1 MKLPFARIEAHLAK
15 DLAPVYLLA
24 GDEPLQKMEAADAI
38 RAAAQKAGFSERQVI
53 HVEPGFD
60 WSLLEAEAAAMSLF
74 AEKKIIDLRLPSG
87 KPGRDGSKAITT
99 YLSHPPADNLL
110 LIQTGKLERSA
121 MTSAWVKAID
131 KAGVV
136 MQIWDLNPADTLKLV
151 AERLRR
157 AGFQPDRDAA
167 RLLTERVEG
176 NLLAAVQEIEKLKL
190 IREPGPLSAEDVIAA
205 VADSARYTPFELA
218 DAALLGDARR
228 ALKILRGL
236 EGEGVHPSVILWG
249 LARDIRV
256 LADYSE
262 LQSHGH
268 SPQAAMQG
276 VWKNRQSMLHRA
288 VRRHDAAG
296 WARLLRHCA
305 RLDRIAKGVGEGNV
319 WDELLQLTLDLAGQP
334 ILEEIDE
341 CLA

>member
-1 MKLPFARIEAHLAK
+1 MKLPFARLDAQLAK
-15 DLAPVYLLA
+15 SLAPVYLLA

-38 RAAAQKAGFSERQVI
+38 RAAAQKQGFSERQVI
-53 HVEPGFD
+53 DVEAGFD
-60 WSLLEAEAAAMSLF
+60 WSQLEGEAAAMSLF
-74 AEKKIIDLRLPSG
+74 AERKIIDLRLPSG
-87 KPGRDGSKAITT
+87 KPGRDGSRAIVN
-99 YLSHPPADNLL
+99 YLAHPPEDNLL
-110 LIQTGKLERSA
+110 LIQTGKLDRGA
-121 MTSAWVKAID
+121 MNSAWVKAID

-151 AERLRR
+151 AERLGR
-157 AGFQPDRDAA
+157 AGFQADRDAA

-176 NLLAAVQEIEKLKL
+176 NLLAAVQEIEKLRL
-190 IREPGPLSAEDVIAA
+190 IRDPGPLSVEDIAAA

-236 EGEGVHPSVILWG
+236 EGEGVHPNVILWG
-249 LARDIRV
+249 LARDVRV
-256 LADYSE
+256 LADYSA
-262 LQSHGH
+262 LQTHGH

-288 VRRHDAAG
+288 VRRLDADG

-305 RLDRIAKGVGEGNV
+305 RIDRIAKGIGEGNV
-319 WDELLQLTLDLAGQP
+319 WDELLQLTLALAGQP
-334 ILEEIDE
+334 LLEEIDE
-341 CLA
+341 CTT

>member
-236 EGEGVHPSVILWG
+236 EGEGVHPNVILWG
-249 LARDIRV
+249 LARDIRI

-268 SPQAAMQG
+268 SPQVAMQG

>member
-99 YLSHPPADNLL
+99 YLLHPPEDNLL

-268 SPQAAMQG
+268 SPQVAMQG